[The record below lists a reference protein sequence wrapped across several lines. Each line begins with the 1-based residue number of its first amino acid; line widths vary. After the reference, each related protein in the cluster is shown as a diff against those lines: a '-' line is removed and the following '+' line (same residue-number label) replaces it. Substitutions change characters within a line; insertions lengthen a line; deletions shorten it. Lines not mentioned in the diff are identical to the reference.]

1 MSRARAVDES
11 TRAKAVELRL
21 KGYSYRKIASELG
34 VSVSTVFRL
43 VKSVGRTPKPV
54 SAISINSEA
63 TEFGKILR
71 GVALLTLLEIHNTKR
86 VDEIEELIKWIKMTA
101 SLRLIGDFRCVW
113 IDANGYCK
121 AWILKEKKVNVID
134 NPLLCVACP
143 LYTPLYILKR
153 RS

>member
-34 VSVSTVFRL
+34 VSVSTVFRI
-43 VKSVGRTPKPV
+43 VKGADKTPKPV
-54 SAISINSEA
+54 QAMSIDSGD
-63 TEFGKILR
+63 TEFRKILK
-71 GVALLTLLEIHNTKR
+71 GVALLTLLETYNTKR
-86 VDEIEELIKWIKMTA
+86 LDEVEELLKWLWSSA
-101 SLRLIGDFRCVW
+101 SLRLVGDFRCMW

-121 AWILKEKKVNVID
+121 AWILREERINVIE

>member
-1 MSRARAVDES
+1 MPKTSVVGENVKARAI
-11 TRAKAVELRL
+11 KLRS
-21 KGYSYRKIASELG
+21 KGYSYREIARELG

-43 VKSVGRTPKPV
+43 VKGVGRTPKPV

-63 TEFGKILR
+63 TEFRKILR

-113 IDANGYCK
+113 IDVDGYCR
-121 AWILKEKKVNVID
+121 AWILREERVNVVE

-143 LYTPLYILKR
+143 LYNPLYILKR